1 MVWIGDYQQNGGPEA
16 VYFSRSTDPEG
27 AASFRGKTS
36 RIKPANSHQCRRSR
50 DYQRGFPQIVT
61 ESSGAI
67 DVIWQQA
74 SAANPNGAYDILLAR
89 STDGATFQ
97 KFTMDSAPTAAA
109 NTGQV
114 AADA

>member
-1 MVWIGDYQQNGGPEA
+1 M
-16 VYFSRSTDPEG
+16 
-27 AASFRGKTS
+27 
-36 RIKPANSHQCRRSR
+36 
-50 DYQRGFPQIVT
+50 
-61 ESSGAI
+61 

-109 NTGQV
+109 NTGQI